1 MSMPLIMEVK
11 KRMFKQYYGMSFNP
25 FDKGLSEKDAFLT
38 RDMKEIQGRLDYLK
52 QTPGIGVF
60 TAGVGLGKTFSL
72 RCFREKLNPNITKFT
87 YICLSTVT
95 TIEFYRQ
102 FSDCL
107 GLEAA
112 HKKSV
117 MFKNIQ
123 EFFDNMSSHKRI
135 HYIVCLDE
143 AQYLGSDI
151 LRDLKILT
159 NFSMDSKTCF
169 SLVLLGQPVL
179 NNILMRQTHEA
190 LRQRILVN
198 YRFNGLQESEASD
211 YISSRFALA
220 GASAAIMD
228 DNAVLSAY
236 GSSEGSI
243 RKLNLIITKALMIG
257 AQHKKQNID
266 TDIILAAVNE
276 IELV

>member
-1 MSMPLIMEVK
+1 
-11 KRMFKQYYGMSFNP
+11 MFQHYYGMSFNP
-25 FDKGLSEKDAFLT
+25 FDKGITEKDAFLT
-38 RDMKEIQGRLDYLK
+38 KDMKEIQGRLDYLK
-52 QTPGIGVF
+52 QNPGIGVF

-72 RCFREKLNPNITKFT
+72 RCFRETLNPNITKFT

-95 TIEFYRQ
+95 TMEFYRQ

-107 GLEAA
+107 GLEVS
-112 HKKSV
+112 HKKST

-123 EFFDNMSSHKRI
+123 EFFDNMSSHKKI
-135 HYIVCLDE
+135 HHIICLDE

-151 LRDLKILT
+151 LRDLKILM
-159 NFSMDSKTCF
+159 NFSMDSKHCF
-169 SLVLLGQPVL
+169 SLILLGQPVL
-179 NNILMRQTHEA
+179 NNILMRQPHEA

-198 YRFNGLQESEASD
+198 YSFNGLLESEVSA
-211 YISSRFALA
+211 YINSRFTLA
-220 GASAAIMD
+220 GASAALMD

-236 GSSEGSI
+236 GSSGGSI

-257 AQHKKQNID
+257 AQHEKQNID

-276 IELV
+276 IELI